1 MGHTGAVQ
9 IPSVQTGPHVWSAN
23 ELLAD
28 PASWTHHLD
37 EETISELEA
46 AAVGDI
52 HEELPNLDRLAAT
65 VTAGLLDGRGM
76 IVVRGLAIDTYSEQ
90 TAERMLEVFGRRLG
104 SLRPQNASGHLIGH
118 VRDVG
123 ADVTDPNT
131 RIYQTSERQTF
142 HTDSCDVVGLLCL
155 RTAMQGGESMLASSS
170 TVYNQMLSR
179 RPDLLARLF
188 EPIATDRRGEI
199 PSGMKPWFE
208 IPVFSWHRQQLTAM
222 YQRQYIDSAKRF
234 PEAPTPDEEYT
245 AALDLFDSIAN
256 EPAVHV
262 TMDFEPGDMQFVHNH
277 SLLHD
282 RMSFVDWPEPE
293 RRRHLLRVWVAI
305 DGDRELPDV
314 FAQRYGSVTVGDR
327 GGIIVR
333 G

>member
-1 MGHTGAVQ
+1 MRHTGRVELA
-9 IPSVQTGPHVWSAN
+9 PKQTGQHVWKSR

-37 EETISELEA
+37 
-46 AAVGDI
+46 
-52 HEELPNLDRLAAT
+52 AAT
-65 VTAGLLDGRGM
+65 VTALERAGSHAAGDDQGLIGQLAKTVTNALLNGRGV
-76 IVVRGLAIDTYSEQ
+76 IVVRGLPVAGYSDAD
-90 TAERMLEVFGRRLG
+90 AERILGALGRRLG
-104 SLRPQNASGHLIGH
+104 SLRPQNAAGDLIGH

-131 RIYQTSERQTF
+131 RIYQTNERQTF

-155 RTAMQGGESMLASSS
+155 RTAKSGGKSMLASSS
-170 TVYNQMLSR
+170 AVYNEMLSR

-208 IPVFSWHRQQLTAM
+208 IPVFSWHRELLTAI
-222 YQRQYIDSAKRF
+222 YQRQYIDSATRF
-234 PEAPTPDEEYT
+234 ASAPTPDDEFSE
-245 AALDLFDSIAN
+245 ALDLFDSIAN
-256 EPAVHV
+256 ESDFHV
-262 TMDFEPGDMQFVHNH
+262 TMDFEPGDIQFVHNH

-282 RMSFVDWPEPE
+282 RTGFVDWPELE
-293 RRRHLLRVWVAI
+293 RRRHLLRLWVALE
-305 DGDRELPDV
+305 GDRELPEV

-327 GGIIVR
+327 GGIVVTS
-333 G
+333 